1 MTPPPRTR
9 VILQAAEACAETETA
24 LARAEEHAIEVMR
37 KAESEMARATLEA
50 RVGTV
55 PEAVLA
61 QAIQQA
67 QAQVCVCVG
76 VVCGCG
82 VCVCDCVCVC
92 VYSGSPRG
100 HRA

>member
-55 PEAVLA
+55 PEAALA

-67 QAQVCVCVG
+67 QAQVCG
-76 VVCGCG
+76 CGCG